1 MFTNFIPGKNQLI
14 KQCSLLFDTEMNIC
28 TKTSVK
34 LLQNALQFV
43 TITTSMVLDT
53 YYPVAFLFSSTLKD
67 Y

>member
-1 MFTNFIPGKNQLI
+1 MFTNFIPGKNQRI

-43 TITTSMVLDT
+43 NITTSMVLDT
-53 YYPVAFLFSSTLKD
+53 YYPVPFLFSSTLKD